1 MLMIINRYMLVVLF
15 AMFFGL
21 FAPPAFGQINKATA
35 SVFVDILIVDVLAA
49 VNADLDDEARF
60 ALFEDTF
67 SQYAEVPLIARKA
80 LGPSYRSATDAQK
93 AAYQKAFSGYMARFY
108 GGRYF
113 VSFRGAEVVTGDVTR
128 VAGGYLVDSRVTIAG
143 RGAYST
149 QWQILDVKGTF
160 KVYNIF
166 LEGVSLL
173 SDIRT
178 QIGAILDKNGGDLD
192 KLIVH
197 LRTAK

>member
-1 MLMIINRYMLVVLF
+1 
-15 AMFFGL
+15 
-21 FAPPAFGQINKATA
+21 
-35 SVFVDILIVDVLAA
+35 
-49 VNADLDDEARF
+49 
-60 ALFEDTF
+60 
-67 SQYAEVPLIARKA
+67 
-80 LGPSYRSATDAQK
+80 
-93 AAYQKAFSGYMARFY
+93 
-108 GGRYF
+108 
-113 VSFRGAEVVTGDVTR
+113 
-128 VAGGYLVDSRVTIAG
+128 
-143 RGAYST
+143 
-149 QWQILDVKGTF
+149 GTF

>member
-1 MLMIINRYMLVVLF
+1 M
-15 AMFFGL
+15 
-21 FAPPAFGQINKATA
+21 
-35 SVFVDILIVDVLAA
+35 
-49 VNADLDDEARF
+49 
-60 ALFEDTF
+60 
-67 SQYAEVPLIARKA
+67 
-80 LGPSYRSATDAQK
+80 
-93 AAYQKAFSGYMARFY
+93 
-108 GGRYF
+108 
-113 VSFRGAEVVTGDVTR
+113 TGDVTR